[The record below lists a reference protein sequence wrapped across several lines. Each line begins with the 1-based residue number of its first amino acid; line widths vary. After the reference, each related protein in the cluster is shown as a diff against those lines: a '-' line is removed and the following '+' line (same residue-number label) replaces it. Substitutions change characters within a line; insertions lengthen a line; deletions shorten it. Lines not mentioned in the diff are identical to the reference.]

1 MKKTTILF
9 ALMLAFTTGF
19 SQTKV
24 RLSDDGSYV
33 QIKKDLEAKDEAT
46 GRMVTMNDG
55 KQYPIFRSAGGKFYI
70 IRTSKAGNQYKQYLK
85 IEGQ

>member
-1 MKKTTILF
+1 MKKTTIVL
-9 ALMLAFTTGF
+9 ALMLAFSTGF

-33 QIKKDLEAKDEAT
+33 QIKKDIKADDENT
-46 GRMVTMNDG
+46 GKIVTLNDG

-70 IRTSKAGNQYKQYLK
+70 VRTSKAGNQYKQYLK
-85 IEGQ
+85 IEN